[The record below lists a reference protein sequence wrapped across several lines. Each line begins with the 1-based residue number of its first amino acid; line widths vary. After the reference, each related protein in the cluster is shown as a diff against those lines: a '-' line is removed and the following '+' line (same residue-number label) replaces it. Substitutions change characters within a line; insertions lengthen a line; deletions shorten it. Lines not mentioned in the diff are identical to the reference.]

1 MQENNTDFELLI
13 VGDISPEVNTI
24 IKDKNLKHKNIIF
37 TGLINNDEVQAKLLT
52 CSVLINPRRKGVLAD
67 SGFPTKIGEY
77 FATKIPVISTKI
89 GDLESYFENK
99 KELIFSEPNNPN
111 SIADAISYVNNNTDL
126 AKKIGENGYNWALN
140 NLNYLKNGEKLINFI
155 KR

>member
-1 MQENNTDFELLI
+1 M
-13 VGDISPEVNTI
+13 
-24 IKDKNLKHKNIIF
+24 
-37 TGLINNDEVQAKLLT
+37 
-52 CSVLINPRRKGVLAD
+52 INPRRKGVLAD

-126 AKKIGENGYNWALN
+126 AKKIGGKRLQ
-140 NLNYLKNGEKLINFI
+140 LGLK
-155 KR
+155 